1 MTVYRSVA
9 EQWELS
15 FPRDALAEHTIRYL
29 PPEEVSTG
37 STAPSLSAARDGSWQ
52 PVETTSM
59 GSYLLFTAEG
69 ENVQLAALTT
79 AAVWW
84 LWAISL
90 ALIAAVIL
98 LLVRF
103 ARRRRGKKAAKP
115 SKKENGA
122 AG

>member
-29 PPEEVSTG
+29 PPEEVSMDHCAVFVRR
-37 STAPSLSAARDGSWQ
+37 SDGSWQ

-69 ENVQLAALTT
+69 ENVQLAVLTT

-84 LWAISL
+84 LWAIFL
-90 ALIAAVIL
+90 ALIAAAVFFI
-98 LLVRF
+98 VRF

>member
-29 PPEEVSTG
+29 PPEEVSMDHCAVFVRR
-37 STAPSLSAARDGSWQ
+37 SDGSWQ

-69 ENVQLAALTT
+69 ENVQLAVLTT

-84 LWAISL
+84 LWAIFL
-90 ALIAAVIL
+90 VLIVAAVFFI
-98 LLVRF
+98 VRVVH
-103 ARRRRGKKAAKP
+103 RRRRKKTVK
-115 SKKENGA
+115 SGKKENGA

>member
-1 MTVYRSVA
+1 MDHCAVFVRRS
-9 EQWELS
+9 
-15 FPRDALAEHTIRYL
+15 
-29 PPEEVSTG
+29 
-37 STAPSLSAARDGSWQ
+37 DGSWQ

-69 ENVQLAALTT
+69 ENVQLAVLTT

-84 LWAISL
+84 LWAIFL
-90 ALIAAVIL
+90 VLIAAVIL

-103 ARRRRGKKAAKP
+103 ARRRRRKKTVK
-115 SKKENGA
+115 SGKKENGA